1 MRRLVT
7 REKSAKSTALSSHQ
21 VARLLEALASSSPV
35 SGLTHRFYRYPARFS
50 PDFAARAI
58 DVFTQPGDYVLD
70 PFMGGGTSVIEALAA
85 GRRVLGC
92 DINPLAG
99 FLTRVKTTP
108 LGGRDVAALLEWGGR
123 LEDRTSLNRR
133 VASDPRWVQYQRH

>member
-1 MRRLVT
+1 MGRMVT
-7 REKSAKSTALSSHQ
+7 RAEPAKATVLTRQQ
-21 VARLLEALASSSPV
+21 VTRLLEALASSSPV

-50 PDFAARAI
+50 PDFVAHAI

-70 PFMGGGTSVIEALAA
+70 PFMGGGTTIVEGLAS

-92 DINPLAG
+92 DINPLSG

-108 LGGRDVAALLEWGGR
+108 LSRRDVAALVDWVAGL
-123 LEDRTSLNRR
+123 DRGTMVNRR
-133 VASDPRWVQYQRH
+133 AGDAARWARYQ